1 MVCVTLLVSTLTV
14 CSKQMHILSSTATFT
29 LISPLPHTTIY
40 ITSISATAFYNHT
53 EPVGTIDYAYQLAV
67 PPGVSQTPRL
77 PVEWSLGGAGYNAV
91 RDALGGTLKL
101 DAEADVGVR
110 IGTWHEKVWFKG
122 SGIGTSIRL

>member
-1 MVCVTLLVSTLTV
+1 
-14 CSKQMHILSSTATFT
+14 MHLISSTATFT
-29 LISPLPHTTIY
+29 LLSPLPHTTIY

-67 PPGVSQTPRL
+67 PPGASQTPKL
-77 PVEWSLGGAGYNAV
+77 PVVWDLSGTGYSAV

-110 IGTWHEKVWFKG
+110 IGAWHENIWFKG
-122 SGIGTSIRL
+122 GGIGASIRL